1 MDFKESC
8 YVKRAR
14 STQMAFQN
22 RRAGLE
28 IFHKK
33 NIVRSG
39 MLPPHVLIKMPP
51 FFRCR
56 RCWLLPRIHVL
67 T

>member
-1 MDFKESC
+1 MDYKECC

-33 NIVRSG
+33 NIVRFG
-39 MLPPHVLIKMPP
+39 R
-51 FFRCR
+51 FFQSKYRTAVRFSVGVGLQRQASFCYR
-56 RCWLLPRIHVL
+56 
-67 T
+67 